1 MFLPLEFLM
10 ILEQCF
16 GQGRVQ
22 IDYLNKD
29 DMEFSVSKIRSYKP
43 EIKEQMVNPL
53 LFFYE

>member
-1 MFLPLEFLM
+1 M

-16 GQGRVQ
+16 EQGRVQ